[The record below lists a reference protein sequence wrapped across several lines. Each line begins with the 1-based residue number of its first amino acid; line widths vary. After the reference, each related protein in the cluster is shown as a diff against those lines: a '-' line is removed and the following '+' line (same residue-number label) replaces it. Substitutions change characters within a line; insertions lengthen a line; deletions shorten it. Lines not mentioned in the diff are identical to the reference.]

1 MKSGYSV
8 PSLMTGRPRRSQEAR
23 SAGTSVT
30 FSTGA
35 SRVNRLAGSWLLAD
49 MVLLPLTLIKPA
61 WLVVSGGFVQCPG
74 GCLRLR
80 VAGLR
85 GGFALRLGVGF
96 GAEEDG
102 HAGEGAVGFAVGAE
116 LGDVERE
123 AERGQQEDRRGGEA
137 AGADPLPAWCLPV
150 GPVKV
155 VEGEQQRDGD
165 DREDP
170 ADRGP
175 GDHDRGSAY

>member
-49 MVLLPLTLIKPA
+49 MVLLPLTLIKPG

-85 GGFALRLGVGF
+85 GGFALGLGVDF
-96 GAEEDG
+96 GAEQDGQSGEVEPEDEDD

-116 LGDVERE
+116 LGHVERE
-123 AERGQQEDRRGGEA
+123 AERGQQEDGSADQA
-137 AGADPLPAWCLPV
+137 ARADPLPA
-150 GPVKV
+150 
-155 VEGEQQRDGD
+155 R
-165 DREDP
+165 
-170 ADRGP
+170 
-175 GDHDRGSAY
+175 